1 MFLKKC
7 LDRQSVQPVG
17 APDFSRFR
25 LFDMFC
31 SCTQS
36 DVKEAI
42 LASFC
47 SVHGTLG
54 VMIATVSFGMGLD
67 CPNVRR
73 VFHWGA
79 SPLYIQET
87 GRAGREGLASKAIL
101 YNVHSTVNRFT
112 EEDMREYVKNRDKC
126 RRQLL
131 LKDFGGILDIPIHL
145 HVCAVTFA
153 SSYVCVVI
161 ANKYDFCVSSHCRLS
176 IFSISLTL

>member
-1 MFLKKC
+1 MDETFSHLAEELKTFREKTDRTIIFCRTYDDCAMFLKKC

-47 SVHGTLG
+47 SVNGTLT
-54 VMIATVSFGMGLD
+54 VVIATVSFGMGLD

-79 SPLYIQET
+79 SPDIELYIQET
-87 GRAGREGLASKAIL
+87 GWAGRDGLASKAIL
-101 YNVHSTVNRFT
+101 YMYVALSTG
-112 EEDMREYVKNRDKC
+112 
-126 RRQLL
+126 L
-131 LKDFGGILDIPIHL
+131 LKK
-145 HVCAVTFA
+145 T
-153 SSYVCVVI
+153 
-161 ANKYDFCVSSHCRLS
+161 
-176 IFSISLTL
+176 